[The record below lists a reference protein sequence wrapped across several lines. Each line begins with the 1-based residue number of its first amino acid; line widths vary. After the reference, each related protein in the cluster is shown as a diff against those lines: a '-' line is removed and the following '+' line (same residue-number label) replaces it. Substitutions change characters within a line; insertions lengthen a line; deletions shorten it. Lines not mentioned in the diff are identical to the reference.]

1 MRFADLLVGNVVFR
15 SLNIAMNILI
25 TVLLTRLMSVE
36 GYGIFSLLVA
46 NASIFNLVTCLGVE
60 SGITYHYSSKD
71 IAREKIFSIIYSV
84 SFFQVVLLIIAEML
98 HHVFTG
104 TYWLLDQGNHFP
116 LLWAAIYV
124 AALGLIDKY
133 SALLNGAHLYTLC
146 NKIIFFSNLAAVLL
160 FGFFY
165 FFRKPVFTFFYLELV
180 IAAAAFQALLLIVSF
195 HSSSGHLLS
204 LSSPTRSDWRRF
216 FSYSFVVF
224 ITNVIQFFAYR
235 IDYWILNFYHGREQ
249 VGLYSLAVKFGQ
261 LLWVLPIL
269 FASIIFPQVADM
281 SKMGDTRKLLS
292 LVRIANTAAL
302 LAGLVAYAI
311 AGFIIPLVAGEAFRP
326 AIIPFHYLLP
336 GILLF
341 SLNIMLAAFFA
352 GKGRLR
358 INLIASSIC
367 FISIVVLDLL
377 LIPKYG
383 NRGAAIATSISYS
396 LSTLYLILKFRVL
409 TPGPLRNIFL
419 ARKEDWKS
427 VRNYLKTAFQ

>member
-15 SLNIAMNILI
+15 SLNIVMNILI

-60 SGITYHYSSKD
+60 SGITYHYASKD
-71 IAREKIFSIIYSV
+71 ISKEKIFSIIYSV
-84 SFFQVVLLIIAEML
+84 SLFQVVLLVIAEIV
-98 HHVFTG
+98 HHTFTG
-104 TYWLLDQGNHFP
+104 TYWLFDQGNHFP
-116 LLWAAIYV
+116 LLWAAIYI

-146 NKIIFFSNLAAVLL
+146 NKIIFFSNLATVLL
-160 FGFFY
+160 FAFFY

-180 IAAAAFQALLLIVSF
+180 IAAAAFQAMLLIVVF
-195 HSSSGHLLS
+195 HSSSRYLLS
-204 LSSPTRSDWRRF
+204 LTLPERDDWRRF
-216 FSYSFVVF
+216 FSYSFIVF

-235 IDYWILNFYHGREQ
+235 VDYWILNFYHGREQ
-249 VGLYSLAVKFGQ
+249 VGLYSLAVRFAQ

-281 SKMGDTRKLLS
+281 SKVQDTRKLLS
-292 LVRIANTAAL
+292 LVRIANTIVL
-302 LAGLVAYAI
+302 IGGVIAYAV
-311 AGFIIPLVAGEAFRP
+311 AGVVIPLVAGEAFRP
-326 AIIPFHYLLP
+326 SIVPFHFLLP

-352 GKGRLR
+352 GKGRLKV
-358 INLIASSIC
+358 NLTASSIC
-367 FISIVVLDLL
+367 FASIVALDLL
-377 LIPKYG
+377 LIPRYG

-396 LSTLYLILKFRVL
+396 LSTFYLIWKFREL
-409 TPGPLRNIFL
+409 GAGQSMNIFL
-419 ARKEDWKS
+419 ARKEDWKTI
-427 VRNYLKTAFQ
+427 RNYLKATTA